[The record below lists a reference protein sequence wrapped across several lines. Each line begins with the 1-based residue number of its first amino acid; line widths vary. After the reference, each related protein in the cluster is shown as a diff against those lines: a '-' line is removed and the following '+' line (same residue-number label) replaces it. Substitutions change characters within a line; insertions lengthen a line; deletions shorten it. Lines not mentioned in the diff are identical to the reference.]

1 MRRIDLHG
9 ARGIL
14 VNVTA
19 GPELSIGEFSDVGD
33 IVENFASDQATVVVG
48 TVIDPDLGDDLKVT
62 VVATGLGGIPVA
74 PNVVVDNTSNDELMR
89 QQVDYAALDRP
100 AVMRNPTAP
109 RADTSAASAQSA
121 IASSAASA
129 AQQQAQ
135 PGVSVSMDE
144 DMAYLDVPAFLRR
157 QND

>member
-1 MRRIDLHG
+1 
-9 ARGIL
+9 
-14 VNVTA
+14 
-19 GPELSIGEFSDVGD
+19 
-33 IVENFASDQATVVVG
+33 VENFASDQATVVVG

-74 PNVVVDNTSNDELMR
+74 PNVVVDNTSNEELMR

-100 AVMRNPTAP
+100 AVMRNPAAP
-109 RADTSAASAQSA
+109 RADTSAASAQTA
-121 IASSAASA
+121 MASSAASA